1 VDEARCPRVAD
12 LHNDLERRPAM
23 NAGSPHPASLVA
35 KVDPTLKVGGKWNT
49 DEITMQGKRLVLVL
63 NGQKTVD
70 IEGGEFAGGP
80 VALQWGRG
88 TIRRPEVEIRSV

>member
-1 VDEARCPRVAD
+1 
-12 LHNDLERRPAM
+12 
-23 NAGSPHPASLVA
+23 
-35 KVDPTLKVGGKWNT
+35 
-49 DEITMQGKRLVLVL
+49 MQGKRLVLVL